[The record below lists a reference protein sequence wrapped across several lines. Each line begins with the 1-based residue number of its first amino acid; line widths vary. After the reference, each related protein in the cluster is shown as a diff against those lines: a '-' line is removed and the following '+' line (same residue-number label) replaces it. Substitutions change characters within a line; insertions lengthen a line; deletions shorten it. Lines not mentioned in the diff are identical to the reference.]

1 MVYDTTFDSIP
12 SLSMLM
18 SMPSHPALFDYCQK
32 LQRNVEGDNVSLH
45 LEDVKDFDR
54 ELLFTHTSQVFTTV
68 LNTDTGGFLVLPSFA
83 RVI

>member
-1 MVYDTTFDSIP
+1 
-12 SLSMLM
+12 MLM

-32 LQRNVEGDNVSLH
+32 LQRNVEGYNVSLH

-54 ELLFTHTSQVFTTV
+54 ELLFNTSQVFTTV

>member
-1 MVYDTTFDSIP
+1 
-12 SLSMLM
+12 M
-18 SMPSHPALFDYCQK
+18 SMPSHPALFDHCQK
-32 LQRNVEGDNVSLH
+32 FQRVEGDNVSLH

-68 LNTDTGGFLVLPSFA
+68 LNTDTGGFSALPSFA